1 LALEKEMINFIKY
14 KRIYYGISSILIL
27 ASLFSLVFFGVNFGI
42 EFTGGSMMEIEYSE
56 DVPSVSELRSTL
68 SGIGLNDV
76 TIQSI
81 GENGFVLRMPN
92 ISQDKYILL
101 KDSLSGAT
109 EKYFESIGPTIGE
122 ELKNKSVISI
132 ILASLAIVL
141 YIALTFRNMGSKNIR
156 SWQYGMVAAGIGFF
170 HDVLIVLGAF
180 SIMGYLYGIQ
190 FSVPIAVALL
200 TVLGYSI
207 NDTVVVFDRIRE
219 NIAKNPRLVFPDIVN
234 KSLNETLE
242 RSINTSATTLFVLI
256 AIFVLG
262 GETIR
267 WFVFAM
273 ILGISL
279 GTYSSIFLAGPLLV
293 TWFNNKK

>member
-1 LALEKEMINFIKY
+1 MINFIKY
-14 KRIYYGISSILIL
+14 KRIYYGVSSILIL

-273 ILGISL
+273 ILGISV

>member
-1 LALEKEMINFIKY
+1 MINFIKY
-14 KRIYYGISSILIL
+14 KRIYYGVSSILIL

-219 NIAKNPRLVFPDIVN
+219 NIAKKPRLVFPDIVN

-242 RSINTSATTLFVLI
+242 RSINTSDTTLFVLI

-273 ILGISL
+273 ILGISV

>member
-1 LALEKEMINFIKY
+1 MINFIKY
-14 KRIYYGISSILIL
+14 KRIYYGVSSILIL

-76 TIQSI
+76 TIQPI

-92 ISQDKYILL
+92 ISQDKYISL

-273 ILGISL
+273 ILGISV

>member
-1 LALEKEMINFIKY
+1 LEKEMINFIKY

-273 ILGISL
+273 ILGISV

>member
-1 LALEKEMINFIKY
+1 MINFIKY

-156 SWQYGMVAAGIGFF
+156 SWQYGMVAAGIEFF

-273 ILGISL
+273 ILGISV

>member
-273 ILGISL
+273 ILGISV

>member
-1 LALEKEMINFIKY
+1 MNFIKH
-14 KRIYYGISSILIL
+14 KRIYYAISSILIL
-27 ASLFSLVFFGVNFGI
+27 ASLVSLAFLGVNFGI

-56 DVPSVSELRSTL
+56 NVPSVSELRGVLNNTGL
-68 SGIGLNDV
+68 SDAI
-76 TIQSI
+76 IQSA
-81 GENGFVLRMPN
+81 GESGFVLRMPD
-92 ISQDKYILL
+92 ISQEKYIELRGLL
-101 KDSLSGAT
+101 VGST
-109 EKYFESIGPTIGE
+109 ENYFESIGPTIGD
-122 ELKNKSVISI
+122 ELKDKSVISI
-132 ILASLAIVL
+132 IIASLAIIL
-141 YIALTFRNMGSKNIR
+141 YIALTFRDAGDRKVK
-156 SWQYGMVAAGIGFF
+156 SWQYGMVAAGVGFF

-190 FSVPIAVALL
+190 FTVPIAVALL

-219 NIAKNPRLVFPDIVN
+219 NIAKNPRLLFPDIVN

-256 AIFVLG
+256 AIFILG

-279 GTYSSIFLAGPLLV
+279 GTYSSIFIAGPLLV

>member
-1 LALEKEMINFIKY
+1 MNFIKH
-14 KRIYYGISSILIL
+14 KRIYYAISSILIL
-27 ASLFSLVFFGVNFGI
+27 ASLVSLAFLGVNFGT

-56 DVPSVSELRSTL
+56 NVPSVSELRGVLNNAGL
-68 SGIGLNDV
+68 SDAI
-76 TIQSI
+76 IQSA
-81 GENGFVLRMPN
+81 GENGFVLRMPD
-92 ISQDKYILL
+92 ISQEKYIELRGLL
-101 KDSLSGAT
+101 VGST
-109 EKYFESIGPTIGE
+109 ENYFESIGPTIGD
-122 ELKNKSVISI
+122 ELKDKSVISI
-132 ILASLAIVL
+132 IIASLAIIL
-141 YIALTFRNMGSKNIR
+141 YIALTFRDAGDRKVK
-156 SWQYGMVAAGIGFF
+156 SWQYGMVAAGVGFF

-190 FSVPIAVALL
+190 FTVPIAVALL

-207 NDTVVVFDRIRE
+207 NDTVVIFDRIRE
-219 NIAKNPRLVFPDIVN
+219 NIAKNPRLLFPDIVN

-256 AIFVLG
+256 AIFILG

-273 ILGISL
+273 ILGISV
-279 GTYSSIFLAGPLLV
+279 GTYSSIFIAGPLLV

>member
-1 LALEKEMINFIKY
+1 LEKEMINFIKY

-27 ASLFSLVFFGVNFGI
+27 ASLFSLVFFGINFGI

-56 DVPSVSELRSTL
+56 NVPSVSELRSTL

-76 TIQSI
+76 IIQSI
-81 GENGFVLRMPN
+81 GENGFVLRMPD
-92 ISQDKYILL
+92 IPQDKYIEI
-101 KDSLSGAT
+101 KNSLSGAT

-156 SWQYGMVAAGIGFF
+156 SWQYGMVAVGIEFF

-207 NDTVVVFDRIRE
+207 NDTVVVFDRMRE

>member
-1 LALEKEMINFIKY
+1 MINFIKY

-190 FSVPIAVALL
+190 FTVPIAVALL

-207 NDTVVVFDRIRE
+207 NDTVVIFDRIRE
-219 NIAKNPRLVFPDIVN
+219 NIAKNPRLLFPDIVN

-256 AIFVLG
+256 AIFILG

-273 ILGISL
+273 ILGISV
-279 GTYSSIFLAGPLLV
+279 GTYSSIFIAGPLLV

>member
-1 LALEKEMINFIKY
+1 MNFIKH
-14 KRIYYGISSILIL
+14 KRIYYAISSILIL
-27 ASLFSLVFFGVNFGI
+27 ASLVSLAFLGVNFGI

-56 DVPSVSELRSTL
+56 NVPSVSELRGVLNNAGL
-68 SGIGLNDV
+68 SDAI
-76 TIQSI
+76 IQSA
-81 GENGFVLRMPN
+81 GENGFVLRMPD
-92 ISQDKYILL
+92 ISQEKYIELRGLL
-101 KDSLSGAT
+101 VGST
-109 EKYFESIGPTIGE
+109 ENYFESIGPTIGD
-122 ELKNKSVISI
+122 ELKDKSAISI
-132 ILASLAIVL
+132 IIASLAIIL
-141 YIALTFRNMGSKNIR
+141 YIALTFRDAGDRKVK
-156 SWQYGMVAAGIGFF
+156 SWQYGMVAAGVGFF
-170 HDVLIVLGAF
+170 QDVLIVLGAF

-190 FSVPIAVALL
+190 FTVPIAVALL

-219 NIAKNPRLVFPDIVN
+219 NIAKNPRLLFPDIVN

-256 AIFVLG
+256 AIFILG

-279 GTYSSIFLAGPLLV
+279 GTYSSIFIAGPLLV

>member
-1 LALEKEMINFIKY
+1 MNFIKH
-14 KRIYYGISSILIL
+14 KRIYYAISSILIL
-27 ASLFSLVFFGVNFGI
+27 ASLVSLAFLGVNFGI

-56 DVPSVSELRSTL
+56 NVPSVSELRGVLNNAGL
-68 SGIGLNDV
+68 SDAI
-76 TIQSI
+76 IQSA
-81 GENGFVLRMPN
+81 GENGFVLRMPD
-92 ISQDKYILL
+92 ISQEKYIELRGLL
-101 KDSLSGAT
+101 VGST
-109 EKYFESIGPTIGE
+109 ENYFESIGPTIGD
-122 ELKNKSVISI
+122 ELKDKSAISI
-132 ILASLAIVL
+132 IIASLAIIL
-141 YIALTFRNMGSKNIR
+141 YIALTFRDAGDRKVK
-156 SWQYGMVAAGIGFF
+156 SWQYGMVAAGVGFF

-190 FSVPIAVALL
+190 FTVPIAVALL

-219 NIAKNPRLVFPDIVN
+219 NIAKNPRLLFPDIVN

-256 AIFVLG
+256 AIFILG

-279 GTYSSIFLAGPLLV
+279 GTYSSIFIAGPLLV

>member
-1 LALEKEMINFIKY
+1 MINFIKY
-14 KRIYYGISSILIL
+14 KRIYYGVSSILIL

-76 TIQSI
+76 TIQPI

-273 ILGISL
+273 ILGISV

>member
-1 LALEKEMINFIKY
+1 MNFIKH
-14 KRIYYGISSILIL
+14 KRIYYAISSILIL
-27 ASLFSLVFFGVNFGI
+27 ASLVSLAFLGVNFGI

-56 DVPSVSELRSTL
+56 NVPSVSELRGVLNNAGL
-68 SGIGLNDV
+68 SDAI
-76 TIQSI
+76 IQSA
-81 GENGFVLRMPN
+81 GENGFVLRMPD
-92 ISQDKYILL
+92 ISQEKYIELRGLL
-101 KDSLSGAT
+101 VGST
-109 EKYFESIGPTIGE
+109 ENYFESIGPTIGD
-122 ELKNKSVISI
+122 ELKDKSAISI
-132 ILASLAIVL
+132 IIASLAIIL
-141 YIALTFRNMGSKNIR
+141 YIALTFRDAGDRKVK
-156 SWQYGMVAAGIGFF
+156 SWQYGMVAAGVGFF

-190 FSVPIAVALL
+190 FTVPIAVALL

-219 NIAKNPRLVFPDIVN
+219 NIAKNPRLLFPDIVN

-256 AIFVLG
+256 AIFILG

-273 ILGISL
+273 ILGISV
-279 GTYSSIFLAGPLLV
+279 GTYSSIFIAGPLLV

>member
-1 LALEKEMINFIKY
+1 MINFIKY

-76 TIQSI
+76 TIQPI

-92 ISQDKYILL
+92 ISQDKYISL

-273 ILGISL
+273 ILGISV

>member
-1 LALEKEMINFIKY
+1 MINFIKY

-273 ILGISL
+273 ILGISV